1 VIPTPDLSSAVTALE
16 TLRGRVDDQK
26 IEAIKSAMQALQAA
40 LAKSDWAAAQ
50 QAGLALQA
58 AWKPVMGELIPHE
71 AVADPQ
77 GFVERHRATVEAASE
92 TSGPEIVT

>member
-1 VIPTPDLSSAVTALE
+1 MIPAPDLSSAMAALE

-26 IEAIKSAMQALQAA
+26 IEGIKSAMEALQGAI
-40 LAKSDWAAAQ
+40 AKSDWTAAQ

-58 AWKPVMGELIPHE
+58 AWKPVMGDLVPHE
-71 AVADPQ
+71 ALADPQ
-77 GFVERHRATVEAASE
+77 GFVDRHRAAVEAGE